1 MDTLLNDIRFALRS
15 LGKSKMFTAVA
26 VVSLALGIGA
36 NVTVFSVVS
45 ALAFQPLPYAQPERL
60 VDLHEWSATRLC
72 GGCGVG
78 TSYPGFIDWRDHV
91 HSVSRMGAYTEHGYA
106 ISGTEAAE
114 RVSGAIVSAGTF
126 DMLGVHPLL
135 GREFSDEED
144 RVGGA
149 PVVMLSH
156 ALWTRRYGADRRL
169 VGQTIRVNG
178 VPHTVIGI
186 MPPGFGFPEYAEMW
200 LPFVPNAAGGG
211 RDSRDY
217 DVVARLRDG
226 ISVEQ
231 AEAEMKVIAK
241 SLADRYPETQKEW
254 TAGASSLRKQMRAM
268 PESVYWAFLGA
279 IGFVLLI
286 VCANIAGLMLARG
299 AKRQREIAIR
309 LAMGATRRRI
319 VRALLTESLILS
331 IGGGAL
337 GLIAAMW
344 GVDLAVK
351 AIGRQAPFYIH
362 FGLDGLSLAFCL
374 GVSILTGVLFGLFP
388 ALGTSRPDVN
398 RTLKESSVTVKR
410 SAVRGLLVIAEL
422 AMAMVLLAGAGLLTK
437 SFLRISAPEQG
448 YDDSNLL
455 SGMLQFLDVR
465 YRDPA
470 QLGAAQT
477 AIAERIAAIP
487 GVAASTIDRAEFIAG
502 FGQGDK
508 KIQAEGV
515 TDVPVGVSPRF
526 YHVVA
531 PGYFRAVELPVL
543 AGRAFDDRDRA
554 GTERVVMINKR
565 MAEALWPGVSPI
577 GRRIKLGPDDSL
589 PWLTVVGLVGDVGG
603 GDRAGS
609 QQRNYAYVP
618 ATQKAGAEVTLF
630 IRAARAPLTL
640 ANAVRGAVRAVDPD
654 LPVLGLSTVEQQRRG
669 NYWPYELNAIAMS
682 LFAAFAILLAAV
694 GLYGVIAY
702 NTAQRTREIGVRMAL
717 GAEAKHVIAMVV
729 GQGGRLVAIGVL
741 VGAAGS
747 ALLLRALDVMLFGAS
762 PVDPPIYASVAGV
775 LVLVS
780 LAAAWVPARRA
791 ARISPLEAL
800 RAE

>member
-1 MDTLLNDIRFALRS
+1 VDALLSDIRFAFRS

-26 VVSLALGIGA
+26 LVSLALGIGA

-45 ALAFQPLPYAQPERL
+45 ALAFKPLPYVEPDRL
-60 VDLHEWSATRLC
+60 VDLHEWSATKLC

-78 TSYPGFIDWRDHV
+78 TSYPGFIDWQGGVR
-91 HSVSRMGAYTEHGYA
+91 SVSRMAAYTEHAYA

-114 RVSGAIVSAGTF
+114 RVGGAIVSAGTF

-169 VGQTIRVNG
+169 VGQTVRVNG

-186 MPPGFGFPEYAEMW
+186 MPPGFGFPEFAELW

-211 RDSRDY
+211 RDNRDY

-226 ISVEQ
+226 VSVEQ
-231 AEAEMKVIAK
+231 ADAEMRRIAK
-241 SLADRYPETQKEW
+241 SLEDRYPEQKEW
-254 TAGASSLRKQMRAM
+254 TAGATSLRKSMRAA
-268 PESVYWAFLGA
+268 PESVFWAFLGA

-309 LAMGATRRRI
+309 IALGATRRRI
-319 VRALLTESLILS
+319 VRTLLTESVILS

-344 GVDLAVK
+344 GVDFAAK

-362 FGLDGLSLAFCL
+362 FGIDGLSLAFCL
-374 GVSILTGVLFGLFP
+374 GVSVLTGVLFGLFP
-388 ALGTSRPDVN
+388 ALGASRPDVN
-398 RTLKESSVTVKR
+398 STLKESSVTVKR

-422 AMAMVLLAGAGLLTK
+422 AMAMILLAGAGLLTK
-437 SFLRISAPEQG
+437 SFLRISAPERG
-448 YDDSNLL
+448 YDEANLL
-455 SGMLQFLDVR
+455 TGTLEFLDVR

-470 QLGAAQT
+470 QLGAAQA
-477 AIAERIAAIP
+477 AIADRIAAIP
-487 GVAASTIDRAEFIAG
+487 GVTTSAISRTEFIAG

-508 KIQAEGV
+508 KIQAQGV

-526 YHVVA
+526 YYVIT
-531 PGYFRAVELPVL
+531 PGYFATVKLVVL
-543 AGRAFDDRDRA
+543 AGRAFDEHDRA

-565 MAEALWPGVSPI
+565 MADALWPGTSPI

-589 PWLTVVGLVGDVGG
+589 PWLTVVGLVGDVSG

-609 QQRNYAYVP
+609 QQRDYAYVP
-618 ATQKAGAEVTLF
+618 AAQKPGRDVQLQ
-630 IRAARAPLTL
+630 IRTARAPLSL
-640 ANAVRGAVRAVDPD
+640 ASAVRVAVRAVDPD
-654 LPVLGLSTVEQQRRG
+654 LPVLGLSTREQQRR
-669 NYWPYELNAIAMS
+669 NDYWPYELNAIAMS
-682 LFAAFAILLAAV
+682 TFAAFAILLAAV

-702 NTAQRTREIGVRMAL
+702 NTAQRTREIGVRIAL

-729 GQGGRLVAIGVL
+729 GHGGRLVLAGVI
-741 VGAAGS
+741 VGAGGA
-747 ALLLRALDVMLFGAS
+747 ALLLRAFDAMLFGAS
-762 PVDPPIYASVAGV
+762 PVDPPIYAAVAGV

-791 ARISPLEAL
+791 TRVSPLEAL